1 MSTRSVVHHRATLRR
16 FLVAPLLLALT
27 LPPAHAQ
34 RRAAATPSTAALDP
48 DRLSQLTFRHIG
60 PEGNRITSV
69 AGVQGDPTT
78 YYAGAASGGLWKST
92 DNGIHWAPITDKL
105 PAHSIGSVAV
115 APSDPN
121 VVWIG
126 TGEPFIRSH
135 ISVGW
140 GMWKSTDAGKT
151 WTKQGLDATG
161 RISRIAIHPTNPEI
175 VYVASLGHAYG
186 PQKERGIYR
195 TMDGGKTWDQVLFVN
210 DSTGASD
217 LIMDPNNPRIL
228 YAGFWQIEI
237 HTWGRTSGG
246 AGSGIWKSTDAGATW
261 TRLKGP
267 GFPTRHVGKIGLG
280 MSKANSNRLFAL
292 VETGDGVPAINQAE
306 TDAGRLFRSDDAG
319 ATWQVVSYD
328 RQVAGRTHYY
338 NRMGVTADNADEAY
352 FLTANWTKTLDGGKT
367 MIDPPFTE
375 VPGGD
380 HHDIWF
386 DQTDGNRFAVS
397 HDGGVS
403 ITTNRGKTWN
413 RVALPVAQMYHV
425 TVDNAVPYNVL
436 GNRQDGPSARGPSN
450 SRFASFFGGGI
461 PRQSWNTV
469 GGGESGWATPDP
481 EDPNIVWSSASG
493 FGSVGGIVTRW
504 DARTGHAQNLEV
516 WPQAT
521 IGWAADSLKCRF
533 VWTFPLTISPHDRNT
548 VYVGSQ
554 HVHVT
559 TNGGM
564 TWRELSPD
572 LTRNDKSRQVR
583 SGGLTPD
590 NIGVEYAGV
599 VFAIAESRL
608 TKGLIWAGTND
619 GKVQLTRDGGRTWTD
634 LTANLRGMPEWGT
647 ISNIEPS
654 RFDAGTAY
662 LSVDAHQANNRDPWI
677 YRTTDYGQTW
687 TLITSGIE
695 KTPLS
700 YVHVVR
706 EDPVRRGMLYAG
718 TENGLYVSWND
729 GASWQSLQ
737 NNLPHSPVYWIAVQ
751 EHYNDLVLAT
761 YGRGFWILDDLT
773 PLRQLDD
780 AITNADAH
788 LFTPRFAYRMRQIEA
803 PFFDFEDPNLGT
815 NPPDGA
821 VLHYWSKAESKD
833 SVSIDVLDGAGRV
846 VRTLKHVPK
855 AGINRLWWDLTVT
868 PTREPRLRSAP
879 QFSPWLNPSA
889 EGRVAPGIQRFA
901 YTVPPG
907 TYQVRLTHGGRT
919 FTQPLEI
926 RRDPN
931 TPATANDIA
940 QQVAMAQRVHA
951 DVDSTVAMIN
961 AVELA
966 RQQLASLRAALATDS
981 TMKDLVAATDS
992 METKLHAFQA
1002 TLFQTRVTGR
1012 GQDQIRWPF
1021 RLAEQLVYLGQTVAG
1036 NADFAPTDQHREVQA
1051 LLGAQV
1057 KERQG
1062 AFRKLMN
1069 EELAAYRARVRAR
1082 SPSSVV
1088 M

>member
-1 MSTRSVVHHRATLRR
+1 MPLHVPRPHPLLA
-16 FLVAPLLLALT
+16 LLLA
-27 LPPAHAQ
+27 ASVAMAAQAQ
-34 RRAAATPSTAALDP
+34 RAPRAAATPGTTIDTASY
-48 DRLSQLTFRHIG
+48 SQLRFRHIG

-69 AGVQGDPTT
+69 SGVVGDPNS
-78 YYAGAASGGLWKST
+78 YYAGAASGGLWKSSDAGVHWSPVT
-92 DNGIHWAPITDKL
+92 DML
-105 PAHSIGSVAV
+105 PVHSIGSVSV
-115 APSDPN
+115 AQSDRN

-126 TGEPFIRSH
+126 TGEPFIRSN

-151 WTKQGLDATG
+151 WNKKGLDATG
-161 RISRIAIHPTNPEI
+161 RISRIVIHPTNPDI
-175 VYVASLGHAYG
+175 VYVAALGHAYG
-186 PQKERGIYR
+186 PQPERGIYR
-195 TMDGGKTWDQVLFVN
+195 TLDGGSSWERVLFVN

-217 LIMDPNNPRIL
+217 LVMDPNNPRIL
-228 YAGFWQIEI
+228 YAGFWQIDI
-237 HTWGRTSGG
+237 KTWGRFSGG
-246 AGSGIWKSTDAGATW
+246 KGSGIWKSTDAGTTW
-261 TRLKGP
+261 TRLGGP
-267 GFPTRHVGKIGLG
+267 GFPTKPIGKIGLA
-280 MSKANSNRLFAL
+280 MSKANSSRLYAL
-292 VETGDGVPAINQAE
+292 IETGDGVPAINVPE
-306 TDAGRLFRSDDAG
+306 TDNGRLFRTDDAG
-319 ATWQVVSYD
+319 MSWQLVSYD

-338 NRMGVTADNADEAY
+338 NRMGVTPDDADEAY
-352 FLTANWTKTLDGGKT
+352 FLTANWSKTLDGGKT
-367 MIDPPFTE
+367 IIDPPFAE

-386 DQTDGNRFAVS
+386 DVTDGNRFAVS
-397 HDGGVS
+397 HDGGIS

-413 RVALPVAQMYHV
+413 RVQLPVAQMYHV
-425 TVDNAVPYNVL
+425 TVDNAIPYNVL

-461 PRQSWNTV
+461 PRQSWGTV

-521 IGWAADSLKCRF
+521 IGWAADSLKYRF

-559 TNGGM
+559 SNGGKS
-564 TWRELSPD
+564 WRELSPD

-590 NIGVEYAGV
+590 NIGVEYSGV

-608 TKGLIWAGTND
+608 QKGLIWVGTND
-619 GKVQLTRDGGRTWTD
+619 GKVQLTRDGGQQWTD
-634 LTANLRGMPEWGT
+634 LTAKLPGLPEWGT

-662 LSVDAHQANNRDPWI
+662 LSVDAHQVNNRDPWI
-677 YRTTDYGQTW
+677 YKTTDFGATW
-687 TLITSGIE
+687 TLITNGIA

-718 TENGLYVSWND
+718 TEAGLFVSWND
-729 GASWQSLQ
+729 GAQWQPLQ
-737 NNLPHSPVYWIAVQ
+737 TNLPASPVYWVTVQ
-751 EHYNDLVLAT
+751 EHFNDLVIAT
-761 YGRGFWILDDLT
+761 YGRGFWILDDIT
-773 PLRQLDD
+773 PLRQMAPAVTSAPL
-780 AITNADAH
+780 H

-803 PFFDFEDPNLGT
+803 PYFDYEDPNLGT

-821 VLHYWSKAESKD
+821 VMHFWSAAASKD
-833 SVSIDVLDGAGRV
+833 SATIEILDGSGAV
-846 VRTLKHVPK
+846 VRTLRHTPA
-855 AGINRLWWDLTVT
+855 AGINRVWWDLTVN
-868 PTREPRLRSAP
+868 PTREPRLRAAP

-889 EGRVAPGIQRFA
+889 EGRVAPGIARFA

-907 TYQVRLTHGGRT
+907 SYQVRLTHGGRS

-926 RRDPN
+926 RKDPN
-931 TPATANDIA
+931 TTTSAAEIG
-940 QQVAMAQRVHA
+940 QQVAMARAIHA

-961 AVELA
+961 SVELA
-966 RQQLASLRAALATDS
+966 RQQIISLRAALATDS
-981 TMKDLVAATDS
+981 TMKDLVAASDS
-992 METKLHAFQA
+992 METRLHAFQA

-1021 RLAEQLVYLGQTVAG
+1021 RLAEQLVYLGQTVSG
-1036 NADFAPTDQHREVQA
+1036 NADFAPTDAHKEVQT
-1051 LLGAQV
+1051 LLGGQV
-1057 KERQG
+1057 RERQG
-1062 AFRKLMN
+1062 AFKKLMT
-1069 EELAAYRARVRAR
+1069 EELAAFRARVRAR
-1082 SPSSVV
+1082 SPGSVV

>member
-1 MSTRSVVHHRATLRR
+1 MSVTPRR
-16 FLVAPLLLALT
+16 THTVSLLIAAIAAL
-27 LPPAHAQ
+27 PALAQ
-34 RRAAATPSTAALDP
+34 RAPRTAAAAATTIDTASY
-48 DRLSQLTFRHIG
+48 SQLRFRHIG

-69 AGVQGDPTT
+69 SGVVGDPNT
-78 YYAGAASGGLWKST
+78 YYAGAASGGLWKSS
-92 DNGIHWAPITDKL
+92 DAGVHWAPITDKL
-105 PAHSIGSVAV
+105 PVHSIGSVSV
-115 APSDPN
+115 SQSDPN

-140 GMWKSTDAGKT
+140 GMWKSTDAGKS
-151 WTKQGLDATG
+151 WTKKGLDATG
-161 RISRIAIHPTNPEI
+161 RISRIVIHPTNPDI

-186 PQKERGIYR
+186 PQPERGIYR
-195 TMDGGKTWDQVLFVN
+195 TMDGGTTWERVLFVN

-217 LIMDPNNPRIL
+217 LVMDPNNPRIL
-228 YAGFWQIEI
+228 YAGFWQIDI
-237 HTWGRTSGG
+237 KTWGRFSGG
-246 AGSGIWKSTDAGATW
+246 KGSGIWKSTDAGTTW
-261 TRLKGP
+261 TRLSGP
-267 GFPTRHVGKIGLG
+267 GFPTKPIGKIGLA
-280 MSKANSNRLFAL
+280 MSKANSNRLYAL
-292 VETGDGVPAINQAE
+292 IETGDGVPAVNVPE
-306 TDAGRLFRSDDAG
+306 TDNGRLFRTDDAG
-319 ATWQVVSYD
+319 MSWQLVSYD

-338 NRMGVTADNADEAY
+338 NRMGANPDDDDEAY
-352 FLTANWTKTLDGGKT
+352 FLTANWSKTLDGGKT
-367 MIDPPFTE
+367 IIDPPFAE

-386 DQTDGNRFAVS
+386 DVTNGHRFAVS
-397 HDGGVS
+397 HDGGIS
-403 ITTNRGKTWN
+403 ITTNRGKSWL

-425 TVDNAVPYNVL
+425 TVDNAIPYNVL

-461 PRQSWNTV
+461 PRQSWGTV

-504 DARTGHAQNLEV
+504 DARTGHAANLEV

-521 IGWAADSLKCRF
+521 IGWAADSLKYRF

-559 TNGGM
+559 SNGGK

-599 VFAIAESRL
+599 VFAIAESRVQ
-608 TKGLIWAGTND
+608 KGLIWAGTND
-619 GKVQLTRDGGRTWTD
+619 GKVQLTRDGGQTWTD
-634 LTANLRGMPEWGT
+634 LTSRLMGMPEWGT

-662 LSVDAHQANNRDPWI
+662 LTVDAHQVNNRDPWI
-677 YRTTDYGQTW
+677 YKTTDFGATW
-687 TLITSGIE
+687 TLITNGIA

-718 TENGLYVSWND
+718 TEGGLFVSWND
-729 GASWQSLQ
+729 GAQWQPLQ
-737 NNLPHSPVYWIAVQ
+737 TNLPSSPVYWIAVQ
-751 EHYNDLVLAT
+751 EHYNDLVIAT
-761 YGRGFWILDDLT
+761 YGRGFWILDDIT
-773 PLRQLDD
+773 PLRQMNPEIAKAPL
-780 AITNADAH
+780 H

-821 VLHYWSKAESKD
+821 VLHYWSSAASKD
-833 SVSIDVLDGAGRV
+833 SAKIDILDATNTV
-846 VRTLKHVPK
+846 VRTISHTPQ
-855 AGINRLWWDLTVT
+855 AGINRLWWDLTVN
-868 PTREPRLRSAP
+868 PTREPRIRTAP
-879 QFSPWLNPSA
+879 QFSPWLNPNA

-907 TYQVRLTHGGRT
+907 QYTVRLTHGTQT
-919 FTQPLEI
+919 FSQPIEI
-926 RRDPN
+926 RKDPN
-931 TPATANDIA
+931 TPTSPSEIA
-940 QQVAMAQRVHA
+940 QQVTMAKAIHA

-961 AVELA
+961 SIELA
-966 RQQLASLRAALATDS
+966 RQQIASLRSALSTDS
-981 TMKDLVAATDS
+981 TMKDLVAASDS

-1021 RLAEQLVYLGQTVAG
+1021 RLVEQLNYLGGTVAG
-1036 NADFAPTDQHREVQA
+1036 NADFAPTDAHREVQT
-1051 LLGAQV
+1051 LLTNQV
-1057 KERQG
+1057 KSAQS
-1062 AFRKLMN
+1062 AYKKLIN
-1069 EELAAYRARVRAR
+1069 EELAAFRARVRAR
-1082 SPSSVV
+1082 SPNSVV